1 MGNINIFQKINKSK
15 IISVIRAE
23 CSEEC
28 KEIVDAVVSAGIK
41 IIEITMTVPR
51 AIKIIEEIKDKY
63 RNSDTTIGAGT
74 VNDGT
79 TAMECISAGAEFIV
93 SPIFDKETGKI
104 CNSKDILYIPG
115 AFTPNEIFNCVKEGF
130 KLIKIFPASWIGP
143 NKLKELKGPFPQL
156 ELLPTGGVTVE
167 NIKEWFR
174 GGAFAVAVGSAI
186 TKYAKDKNY
195 DKVNERAKE
204 FLRAIN

>member
-1 MGNINIFQKINKSK
+1 MGSVNIFQKINKSK

-28 KEIVDAVVSAGIK
+28 KEIIDAVASAGIK
-41 IIEITMTVPR
+41 IIEITMTVPK

-63 RNSDTTIGAGT
+63 RNSDITIGAGT

-79 TAMECISAGAEFIV
+79 TAMECIYAGAEFIV

-115 AFTPNEIFNCVKEGF
+115 AFTPNEIFNCMKEGF

-143 NKLKELKGPFPQL
+143 NKLKEVKGPFPHI
-156 ELLPTGGVTVE
+156 ELLPTGGVSVE
-167 NIKEWFR
+167 NISDWFK
-174 GGAFAVAVGSAI
+174 GGAFAVAVGSEI
-186 TKYAKDKNY
+186 TKYAKEKNF
-195 DKVNERAKE
+195 DKVKERAKE
-204 FLRAIN
+204 FLKAIN